1 MKKLLDKYVFFCLY
15 DILAYSWKKN
25 KEHSKT
31 TGPNMIVAFMV
42 SHFLAGYIRF
52 IIEKGRKKKKQNT
65 GKKLYLRSKNADF
78 DNKHLTK
85 LLLMIGSA
93 K

>member
-1 MKKLLDKYVFFCLY
+1 MVPVYFPKYSTSNEKITWQIRLFLLIRYFDL
-15 DILAYSWKKN
+15 LLEKN

-31 TGPNMIVAFMV
+31 TRPDMIVAFVV

-78 DNKHLTK
+78 DKS
-85 LLLMIGSA
+85 I
-93 K
+93 